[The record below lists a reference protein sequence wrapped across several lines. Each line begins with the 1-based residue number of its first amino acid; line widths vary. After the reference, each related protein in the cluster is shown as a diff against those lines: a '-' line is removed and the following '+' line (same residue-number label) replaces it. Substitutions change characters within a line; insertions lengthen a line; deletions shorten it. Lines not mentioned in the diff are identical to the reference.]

1 MSWKDKLNNS
11 QFKIQTGDGKEFF
24 PLLKIGTKSR
34 EYNSTIFE
42 FIDVENSFIS
52 RKKTKSAKYDLL
64 FYFQG
69 DDHIEK
75 CDEFENS
82 ANDSRFW
89 TIEHP
94 YYGIIKGQPLSL
106 TRNDTSL
113 NLTELSVEFWESLI
127 FEFPLQS
134 LSLKDDIKE
143 KKIILDESLAK
154 NYANKTNLKA
164 IDQNRMKQ
172 FVGKINLSYSKLLT
186 DVNYNEYQEIL
197 SSSFSSID
205 KMLTDPSSLI
215 KDVSKLIETPSNF
228 LQSVEFRMNLMENL
242 YNSVKSIIKFS
253 NKNEKSF
260 FESFGASLISSAC
273 IITFSPQKN
282 DYISKKEIEKISFKI
297 NLIYEDYLLIMD
309 SVQSSIENVS
319 NAFSTNFNSQSVLNE
334 IVNKTLYNLFDFAF
348 KAKQERTVEIEK
360 DSNLIV
366 LTHKYLGLDEN
377 DENIEIFRKMNNI
390 SNRNIFGVKKG
401 TVIKYLV

>member
-24 PLLKIGTKSR
+24 PLLKIGTKTR
-34 EYNSTIFE
+34 EYNSTTFE

-52 RKKTKSAKYDLL
+52 RKKPKSAKYDLL

-82 ANDSRFW
+82 ASDSRFW

-106 TRNDTSL
+106 SRNDTSL
-113 NLTELSVEFWESLI
+113 NLTELSVEFWESII

-143 KKIILDESLAK
+143 KKIILDENLAK
-154 NYANKTNLKA
+154 NYASKTNLKA

-197 SSSFSSID
+197 SSNFSSID

-215 KDVSKLIETPSNF
+215 KDVSKLIETPSDF
-228 LQSVEFRMNLMENL
+228 LQSVEFRVGLIENL
-242 YNSVKSIIKFS
+242 YNSMKSIIKFS

-273 IITFSPQKN
+273 VITFSPKKN
-282 DYISKKEIEKISFKI
+282 DYVSKKEIEKISSKI

-390 SNRNIFGVKKG
+390 SNRNVFGVKKG

>member
-24 PLLKIGTKSR
+24 PLLKIGTKTR
-34 EYNSTIFE
+34 EYNSTTFE

-52 RKKTKSAKYDLL
+52 RKKPKSAKYDLL

-82 ANDSRFW
+82 ASDSRFW

-106 TRNDTSL
+106 SRNDTSL
-113 NLTELSVEFWESLI
+113 NLTELSVEFWESII

-143 KKIILDESLAK
+143 KKIILDENLAK
-154 NYANKTNLKA
+154 NYASKTNLKA

-197 SSSFSSID
+197 SSNFSSID

-215 KDVSKLIETPSNF
+215 KDISKLIETPSDF
-228 LQSVEFRMNLMENL
+228 LQSVEFRVGLIENL
-242 YNSVKSIIKFS
+242 YNSMKSIIKFS

-260 FESFGASLISSAC
+260 FEIFGASLISSAC
-273 IITFSPQKN
+273 VITFSPKKN
-282 DYISKKEIEKISFKI
+282 DYVSKKEIEKISSKI

-319 NAFSTNFNSQSVLNE
+319 NAFSTNFSSQSVLSE

-360 DSNLIV
+360 DSNLII

-390 SNRNIFGVKKG
+390 SNRNVFGVKKG